1 MPYISSTERIAREEG
16 LLQGIRQGISEGIE
30 RGRRKGRIKG
40 QLEQAPKAVLEV
52 LEVRFPFAVKEEI
65 ICCNDLGR
73 LTKAHRQALLIAS
86 VDAFEL

>member
-1 MPYISSTERIAREEG
+1 MQMPYISSTERIVREKG

-30 RGRRKGRIKG
+30 QGRIRG

-52 LEVRFPFAVKEEI
+52 RFGDVPFAVKEEI

-73 LTKAHRQALLIAS
+73 LTKAHRQALLITS